1 MFEDALLK
9 DIPYRLHNLT
19 EASITLLVR
28 SCQLHYGSFA
38 RLNGLSYRLRMHWI
52 YCLRSTSVIAKQ
64 RNSNFLPGERKS
76 SYFWINKIFFF
87 FSGETM
93 TGMDNLGYDANTENA
108 VSGWIF
114 VINAELDHIKIPFLL
129 LYYKLT
135 NNLIM

>member
-1 MFEDALLK
+1 
-9 DIPYRLHNLT
+9 
-19 EASITLLVR
+19 
-28 SCQLHYGSFA
+28 
-38 RLNGLSYRLRMHWI
+38 MHWI

-135 NNLIM
+135 NNVINIIRWKQYQILRNTIISCIYWSNLQLYIDRVFMQIWTGVECKFS

>member
-1 MFEDALLK
+1 
-9 DIPYRLHNLT
+9 
-19 EASITLLVR
+19 
-28 SCQLHYGSFA
+28 
-38 RLNGLSYRLRMHWI
+38 MHWI

-135 NNLIM
+135 NNVINIIRWKQCQILRNTIISCIYWSNLQLYIDRVFMQIWTGVECKFS